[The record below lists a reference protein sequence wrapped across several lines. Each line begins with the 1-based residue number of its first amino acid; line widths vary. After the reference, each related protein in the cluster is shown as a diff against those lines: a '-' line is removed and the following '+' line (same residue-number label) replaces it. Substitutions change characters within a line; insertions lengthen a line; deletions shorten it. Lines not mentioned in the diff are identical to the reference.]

1 MDKFTIP
8 PGYPG
13 KCTPD
18 KLKKLADKLKD
29 NPDFRERLSN
39 AGTRKNQRNV
49 ISNLLGVG
57 FHTTN
62 PSDREQLRRHFLLYF
77 GLTNPPANYDQCRED
92 RTLLFVLDP
101 PRWKDDGE
109 DPAAATK
116 PISFKELI
124 ETKLGPCEPDPM
136 QELRDL
142 VLSEI
147 TTAFGDSRTR
157 KQAKAAT
164 LAAAYGG
171 SMTSAAP
178 SIAKQITF
186 ADIEACSKRL
196 DEGGVPVR
204 NPVFF
209 VPASWRDDILSS
221 PEFGRVDGF
230 RFINASPSYQSI
242 KKETTVNTKPLTI
255 TTKTFTYVNGVDVNN
270 YSANELYDMIAREE
284 SKIRA
289 LEAIDNKPVMLQQ
302 EIARRKDGITALVAH
317 LDSLTPVADIAKPVA
332 PEVAAQIDAAL
343 ATGQ

>member
-29 NPDFRERLSN
+29 SPGFRERLSN
-39 AGTRKNQRNV
+39 AATRKDQRNFV
-49 ISNLLGVG
+49 SQAIGPQGHNI
-57 FHTTN
+57 H
-62 PSDREQLRRHFLLYF
+62 DREQLRRHFLLYF

-92 RTLLFVLDP
+92 RTLLFMLDP

-147 TTAFGDSRTR
+147 TTAFG
-157 KQAKAAT
+157 
-164 LAAAYGG
+164 G
-171 SMTSAAP
+171 SMTSAVP

-230 RFINASPSYQSI
+230 RFVDTPIRDPFSPI
-242 KKETTVNTKPLTI
+242 KPTKETTVNTKPITV
-255 TTKTFTYVNGVDVNN
+255 TTKTTTFINGVNADHIRP
-270 YSANELYDMIAREE
+270 AELYDLIASEE
-284 SKIRA
+284 AKIRT
-289 LEAIDNKPVMLQQ
+289 LEAIDHKPVMLQQ
-302 EIARRKDGITALVAH
+302 EIKQRKDGIAALVAH

>member
-13 KCTPD
+13 ECTPD
-18 KLKKLADKLKD
+18 KLKKLADKAKD
-29 NPDFRERLSN
+29 SPDFRERLTN
-39 AGTRKNQRNV
+39 ATSRKDQRYFV
-49 ISNLLGVG
+49 SQAIGPLG
-57 FHTTN
+57 HN
-62 PSDREQLRRHFLLYF
+62 IHDREQLRRHFLLYF
-77 GLTNPPANYDQCRED
+77 GIANPPGELDQCRED
-92 RTLLFVLDP
+92 RTLLFMLDP

-124 ETKLGPCEPDPM
+124 ETKLGPCKPDPL

-147 TTAFGDSRTR
+147 TTAFGDSHVR
-157 KQAKAAT
+157 KMTKARA

-186 ADIEACSKRL
+186 ADIEAFSKYMDDTMSKPQR
-196 DEGGVPVR
+196 
-204 NPVFF
+204 
-209 VPASWRDDILSS
+209 SWD
-221 PEFGRVDGF
+221 DGF
-230 RFINASPSYQSI
+230 GHLDTARFINTSPSYQSLP
-242 KKETTVNTKPLTI
+242 KKETPVNTKPLTI
-255 TTKTFTYVNGVDVNN
+255 TTKTTTYVNGVDVNN
-270 YSANELYDMIAREE
+270 YSANDLYDMIAREE

-302 EIARRKDGITALVAH
+302 EIARRKDGIAALVAH
-317 LDSLTPVADIAKPVA
+317 LDSITPVPNPVDAKT
-332 PEVAAQIDAAL
+332 EAQINDAL
-343 ATGQ
+343 GV

>member
-29 NPDFRERLSN
+29 NPDFRERLAN
-39 AGTRKNQRNV
+39 AGTRKDQRNV
-49 ISNLLGVG
+49 ISRHQGAVNP
-57 FHTTN
+57 TIT
-62 PSDREQLRRHFLLYF
+62 PSDREQLRRFFCLYF
-77 GLTNPPANYDQCRED
+77 GLANPPGELDQCRED
-92 RTLLFVLDP
+92 RTLLFMMDP

-109 DPAAATK
+109 TPAAATK
-116 PISFKELI
+116 PPSFKELI
-124 ETKLGPCEPDPM
+124 ETKLGPCKPDPM

-142 VLSEI
+142 MLSEI
-147 TTAFGDSRTR
+147 TTAFGGSHSR
-157 KQAKAAT
+157 KQAKSDAF
-164 LAAAYGG
+164 AAAYGG

-186 ADIEACSKRL
+186 ADIEAFSKYL
-196 DEGGVPVR
+196 DEPG
-204 NPVFF
+204 FF
-209 VPASWRDDILSS
+209 DMRMWRHLDTS
-221 PEFGRVDGF
+221 
-230 RFINASPSYQSI
+230 RFANISPSHQSLP
-242 KKETTVNTKPLTI
+242 KKETPVNTKPLTI

-317 LDSLTPVADIAKPVA
+317 LDAVTVVPTPA
-332 PEVAAQIDAAL
+332 PITDSTQ
-343 ATGQ
+343 

>member
-18 KLKKLADKLKD
+18 KLKKLADKAKD
-29 NPDFRERLSN
+29 SPDFRDRLAN
-39 AGTRKNQRNV
+39 ATSRKDQRNFV
-49 ISNLLGVG
+49 SQAIGPQGHNL
-57 FHTTN
+57 H
-62 PSDREQLRRHFLLYF
+62 DREQLRRFFCLYF
-77 GLTNPPANYDQCRED
+77 GLTNPPGELDQCRED
-92 RTLLFVLDP
+92 RTLLFMLDP

-109 DPAAATK
+109 DPAVATK
-116 PISFKELI
+116 PPSFKELI

-147 TTAFGDSRTR
+147 TTAFGGSHSR
-157 KQAKAAT
+157 KQAKSNAF
-164 LAAAYGG
+164 AAAYGG

-186 ADIEACSKRL
+186 ADIEAFSKYL
-196 DEGGVPVR
+196 DEPG
-204 NPVFF
+204 FF
-209 VPASWRDDILSS
+209 DMRMWRHLDTS
-221 PEFGRVDGF
+221 
-230 RFINASPSYQSI
+230 RFANISPSHQSLP

-302 EIARRKDGITALVAH
+302 EIARRKDGIAALVAH
-317 LDSLTPVADIAKPVA
+317 LDSITVVATPVDAKT
-332 PEVAAQIDAAL
+332 EAAITAAVN
-343 ATGQ
+343 A

>member
-29 NPDFRERLSN
+29 SPGFHERLAN

-49 ISNLLGVG
+49 ISRHLGAG
-57 FHTTN
+57 THTTG

-77 GLTNPPANYDQCRED
+77 GLTNPPGELDQCRED
-92 RTLLFVLDP
+92 RTLLFMLDP
-101 PRWKDDGE
+101 PHWKDDGE

-116 PISFKELI
+116 PISFKELLQV
-124 ETKLGPCEPDPM
+124 KLGPCEPDPM

-147 TTAFGDSRTR
+147 TTAFG
-157 KQAKAAT
+157 
-164 LAAAYGG
+164 G
-171 SMTSAAP
+171 SMTSAVP

-230 RFINASPSYQSI
+230 RFVDTPIRDPFSPI
-242 KKETTVNTKPLTI
+242 KPTKETTVNTKPLTI

-284 SKIRA
+284 SKIRT

-302 EIARRKDGITALVAH
+302 EIARRKDGIAALVAH
-317 LDSLTPVADIAKPVA
+317 LDSVTVVPTPA
-332 PEVAAQIDAAL
+332 PITDSTQ
-343 ATGQ
+343 

>member
-13 KCTPD
+13 RCTPD
-18 KLKKLADKLKD
+18 KLKKLAYKLKD
-29 NPDFRERLSN
+29 NPGFRERLSN

-49 ISNLLGVG
+49 ISRLLGAG
-57 FHTTN
+57 THTMV

-77 GLTNPPANYDQCRED
+77 GLTNPPGELDQCRED
-92 RTLLFVLDP
+92 RTLLFMLDP

-116 PISFKELI
+116 PPSFKELI
-124 ETKLGPCEPDPM
+124 ETKLGPCKPDPM

-147 TTAFGDSRTR
+147 TTAFGDSHVR

-186 ADIEACSKRL
+186 ADIEAFSKYL
-196 DEGGVPVR
+196 DEPG
-204 NPVFF
+204 FF
-209 VPASWRDDILSS
+209 DMRMWRHLDT
-221 PEFGRVDGF
+221 F
-230 RFINASPSYQSI
+230 RFISTSPSYQSLP
-242 KKETTVNTKPLTI
+242 KKETMNTKPLTI
-255 TTKTFTYVNGVDVNN
+255 TTKTFTYVNGVDINN
-270 YSANELYDMIAREE
+270 YSANDLYDMIAREE

-302 EIARRKDGITALVAH
+302 EIARRKDGIAALVAH
-317 LDSLTPVADIAKPVA
+317 LDAVTVVPTPA
-332 PEVAAQIDAAL
+332 PAPITDSTQ
-343 ATGQ
+343 

>member
-39 AGTRKNQRNV
+39 AATRRDQRNV
-49 ISNLLGVG
+49 IYDHLDGDIHATG
-57 FHTTN
+57 PTTN

-77 GLTNPPANYDQCRED
+77 GIANPPGETDQYMED
-92 RTLLFVLDP
+92 RTLLFMLDP

-109 DPAAATK
+109 TPAAATK
-116 PISFKELI
+116 PISLKELI
-124 ETKLGPCEPDPM
+124 EAKLGPNPDPM

-147 TTAFGDSRTR
+147 TTAFGDSHVR
-157 KQAKAAT
+157 KLGKSDAF
-164 LAAAYGG
+164 AAAYGG

-178 SIAKQITF
+178 SIAKQVTF
-186 ADIEACSKRL
+186 ADIEAFSKYMDVVASAPQRDWFLL
-196 DEGGVPVR
+196 DTPLIRG
-204 NPVFF
+204 
-209 VPASWRDDILSS
+209 
-221 PEFGRVDGF
+221 EFGRLDGV
-230 RFINASPSYQSI
+230 RFINASPSYQSLP

-302 EIARRKDGITALVAH
+302 EIARRKDGIAALVAH
-317 LDSLTPVADIAKPVA
+317 LDSITPVPNPA
-332 PEVAAQIDAAL
+332 PAPLTDSTQ
-343 ATGQ
+343 

>member
-13 KCTPD
+13 ECTPD

-29 NPDFRERLSN
+29 SPDFRERLSN
-39 AGTRKNQRNV
+39 ATTRKSQRNV
-49 ISNLLGVG
+49 ISNHLGADYY
-57 FHTTN
+57 TTN

-77 GLTNPPANYDQCRED
+77 GIANPPANLDQREDD
-92 RTLLFVLDP
+92 RTLLFWADP

-109 DPAAATK
+109 GPAAATK
-116 PISFKELI
+116 PPSFKELI
-124 ETKLGPCEPDPM
+124 ETKLGPNPDPM

-147 TTAFGDSRTR
+147 TTAFGGSQTR
-157 KQAKAAT
+157 KPGKSDAFAAC
-164 LAAAYGG
+164 YGG

-178 SIAKQITF
+178 SIAKQVTF

-196 DEGGVPVR
+196 DEGGVPVQ

-221 PEFGRVDGF
+221 PEFGRIDGF
-230 RFINASPSYQSI
+230 RFVDALTRFSPI
-242 KKETTVNTKPLTI
+242 KPTKETTVNTKPLTI

-284 SKIRA
+284 SKIRT

-302 EIARRKDGITALVAH
+302 EIARRKDGIAALVAH
-317 LDSLTPVADIAKPVA
+317 LDSVTVEPA
-332 PEVAAQIDAAL
+332 PITDSTQ
-343 ATGQ
+343 